1 MFVFGDSFAA
11 YCDNCGRRFWR
22 MGGCPSIFE
31 KLKNFKSSMAP
42 VGTLKL
48 CKETNTLSCGYC
60 INQNAIDKDYLNR
73 TLAEVKKEN
82 YLTDN
87 DNTFISNGDCDIN
100 IFLRDDCYWM
110 SIKAKKTINT
120 ITSQIELFDG
130 LDFIPMNNL
139 TTIEIKLTKQMC
151 SSLSNKLGIISLLQ
165 HKMDCLEGN

>member
-1 MFVFGDSFAA
+1 
-11 YCDNCGRRFWR
+11 
-22 MGGCPSIFE
+22 
-31 KLKNFKSSMAP
+31 
-42 VGTLKL
+42 
-48 CKETNTLSCGYC
+48 
-60 INQNAIDKDYLNR
+60 
-73 TLAEVKKEN
+73 
-82 YLTDN
+82 
-87 DNTFISNGDCDIN
+87 
-100 IFLRDDCYWM
+100 M